1 MKIAICEDDPIQ
13 CNYLENELNELN
25 NRFNMNAEVVSF
37 LSGKKML
44 EYIKSENDFDVYLLD
59 IEIGTVSGVDIARII
74 RKNDIRA
81 VIVFITSHNGYMPEA
96 FGVHAYN
103 YISKPIKKEQISEL
117 VEGIFKYTQVAKQ
130 KFFFEYK
137 REKYTANFEDIIYF
151 QSNKRMIEI
160 TTVEGAYEFYGKIK
174 ELEGKIPE
182 KDFSFIRSGCII
194 NMNYIKRIEKNKVY
208 YSYLSSN
215 NLKYLEISR
224 NYFGIFMVNYREF
237 IKRG

>member
-25 NRFNMNAEVVSF
+25 NRLKMNAEIVSF
-37 LSGKKML
+37 LSGEKIF
-44 EYIKSENDFDVYLLD
+44 EYMKIENDFDIYLLD
-59 IEIGTVSGVDIARII
+59 IEIGTMNGLDIARTI
-74 RKNDIRA
+74 RKNDIKA
-81 VIVFITSHNGYMPEA
+81 IIVFITSHSGYMPEA

-103 YISKPIKKEQISEL
+103 YISKPIKKEQIGEL
-117 VEGIFKYTQVAKQ
+117 MEGLLKYTQAAKQ
-130 KFFFEYK
+130 KFFFENN
-137 REKYTANFEDIIYF
+137 REKYSVNFEDIIYF
-151 QSNKRMIEI
+151 ESNKRLIEI
-160 TTVEGAYEFYGKIK
+160 YTMDGVYEFYGKMK
-174 ELEGKIPE
+174 ELGCMLPE

-224 NYFGIFMVNYREF
+224 NYFEKFMINYREF
-237 IKRG
+237 VKRG

>member
-130 KFFFEYK
+130 KFFFEYN